1 MSEDR
6 ITKVILSNMCMLYK
20 DDEYLIINRTKSDWP
35 GLSFPGGHVED
46 GETLEE
52 SIIREMK
59 EETGLDIKNPRL
71 VGIKDW
77 PWGNNVRYFALLY
90 SDNLSTHSPS
100 IKICPLSGGKTTEI
114 KFINVDL
121 PEPLPPMI
129 VTNSPSLI
137 CKEILSRAIRVS
149 SSLPVILNVS
159 FLYNFLFDKRK

>member
-35 GLSFPGGHVED
+35 GLSFPGGHVVD

-77 PWGNNVRYFALLY
+77 P
-90 SDNLSTHSPS
+90 
-100 IKICPLSGGKTTEI
+100 
-114 KFINVDL
+114 
-121 PEPLPPMI
+121 
-129 VTNSPSLI
+129 
-137 CKEILSRAIRVS
+137 
-149 SSLPVILNVS
+149 
-159 FLYNFLFDKRK
+159 